1 MKKTKLLF
9 IIWSFTYGGGAE
21 KVLANFVN
29 KLDKEKYEI
38 DILEYWHSNNKVE
51 KIDERIN
58 VLTPIIDE
66 SHDNK
71 IKKYITYLLLLFFTY
86 ILRKKFIKKE
96 YDYEIAWNYM
106 IPTFLLSKKKKTI
119 SWNHGSISDL
129 KSNSFNR
136 FMQQKQYKKV
146 DKIVAISNNTYQSI
160 IEVYPEFKDKTL
172 IINNSFDFKDI
183 KKLANEKTE
192 IEKKKFTMLYI
203 GRFDENKNPLYL
215 IEVANQLKQ
224 KKVDF
229 ELWMIGKG
237 DLEEKLKEK
246 INNYHLNKRVK
257 LLGYKSNPYPYFKL
271 TDIVVLASKQ
281 EGFPTVIAEG
291 LSLGKPFVS
300 TQVGGIE
307 ELSDNQK
314 VGFYTNDINEYI
326 EKIILLKE
334 DKVIYN
340 KMSKDGKKHIAKFTQ
355 ENQIEK
361 FEKLLQEISNKT
373 NKH

>member
-9 IIWSFTYGGGAE
+9 IIWSFSYGGGAE

-29 KLDKEKYEI
+29 KLDMTKYEI
-38 DILEYWHSNNKVE
+38 DILEYWHSNNKIE

-58 VLTPIIDE
+58 VLAPIIDE
-66 SHDNK
+66 VQDGK
-71 IKKYITYLLLLFFTY
+71 IKKYITYFLLLFFPN
-86 ILRKKFIKKE
+86 ILRKKYIKKE

-119 SWNHGSISDL
+119 SWNHGSISNL
-129 KSNSFNR
+129 KEHKFNKY
-136 FMQQKQYKKV
+136 MQQKSYKKV
-146 DKIVAISNNTYQSI
+146 DKIVAISNNTYNSI
-160 IEVYPEFKDKTL
+160 IDLYPEFKDKTI

-183 KKLANEKTE
+183 NKLADEKITTQ
-192 IEKKKFTMLYI
+192 KKKFTMLYI

-224 KKVDF
+224 KEVDF

-237 DLEEKLKEK
+237 TLEEKMKEK
-246 INNYHLNKRVK
+246 INYYHLNKRVK
-257 LLGYKSNPYPYFKL
+257 LLGYKSNPYPYFKQ

-300 TQVGGIE
+300 TYVGGIE
-307 ELSDNQK
+307 ELSDNQR
-314 VGFYTNDINEYI
+314 VGFYTNDMNEYI

-334 DKVIYN
+334 SKEKYN
-340 KMSKDGKKHIAKFTQ
+340 QMSNDGKKHIAKFTQ
-355 ENQIEK
+355 EKQIEK
-361 FEKLLQEISNKT
+361 FEKLLLEISK